1 MDIITLMVRSFSS
14 SLREEKKYSK
24 KIQKISRKGSST
36 KNIATNPENAGT
48 LIDTSEQLELVY
60 PKSADVSFKYNW
72 KIFDLKNK
80 VRHNIKETIF

>member
-1 MDIITLMVRSFSS
+1 MENITSMVKSFSS
-14 SLREEKKYSK
+14 NWREEKKFSTTTK
-24 KIQKISRKGSST
+24 KIQKISRRGSST
-36 KNIATNPENAGT
+36 KNIANVGT